1 MYNKRFVNGGKSE
14 MKALPKFDSLPFLKV
29 EEENKN
35 DRNRKGNVRNISR
48 IFDTNIRKF
57 KFKFVFL
64 KCFANSTREFI
75 SHLHENREKSWH
87 PSITWDKDMRCTGS
101 CIVISFYP
109 T

>member
-64 KCFANSTREFI
+64 KCFATKIRHANLYPIYTRIEK
-75 SHLHENREKSWH
+75 NRG
-87 PSITWDKDMRCTGS
+87 TRQ
-101 CIVISFYP
+101 
-109 T
+109 